1 MSEQTFTG
9 IVTQVSEK
17 PWTDRDTNADIILR
31 SFQIDSSKRWFRTGT
46 KEHGLSVDTAVRFTA
61 DNRNANVD
69 MSTLETLKES
79 EVERAPKPS
88 GSSAGNSGKRSGGS
102 KTSENWEARGEY
114 WANKEKRDIAVVE
127 PRINYSASQRDAVSL
142 ISAALANDALSFGAV
157 AKGKKL
163 DMLLDFV
170 DQVTERFVAQRNATG
185 ENNE

>member
-46 KEHGLSVDTAVRFTA
+46 KEHGLSVADPIRFTA
-61 DNRNANVD
+61 DTRNANVD

-79 EVERAPKPS
+79 EVERAPKAAAAPRAS
-88 GSSAGNSGKRSGGS
+88 TGGK
-102 KTSENWEARGEY
+102 KTTENWEARGEY